1 VGAGPVG
8 LVLAIDLAQRGITVQ
23 VVERNDRTRQL
34 PKMERCNARTMEIFR
49 RLGIAEQVRA
59 ASKFRDVP
67 MDVFVITSMAEPP
80 LAHLAYPSVVAAQEE
95 TRRSADCGLPL
106 EPYQLI
112 SQYTLEPL
120 LKSVLETLPN
130 ASVRFSRRLVSFAQH
145 RDHVVAEIEGPDG
158 LETVSASYLVG
169 CDGGAS
175 TVRKQLGI
183 KLEGEGP
190 LKHVHQIFFRSEQ
203 LFEKIAIGKG
213 RHYYSPNGAMIVQDD
228 LKHFMLNVYEIQEGT
243 DPADIV
249 LDFLRIPVDVEV
261 LHTSEWNFNL
271 LVAERYGEGRVH
283 LAGDA
288 AHLVIP
294 VGGLGMNTGIGDA
307 IDLGWKLAAT
317 LGGWGGPELLRS
329 YETERRPVGQRNI
342 RASREA
348 AGGMLAW
355 QRLCTVDLR
364 DDTPESRAIRR
375 QVAQVASKTHRIGY
389 EMTGIERGYRYVGSP
404 LVIDDG
410 ADAPDPDSMA
420 FVPTSA
426 PGTRIPHA
434 WLADGRALQDALGQ
448 DFTLL
453 KVGSRAINTSR
464 IKQAFEEL
472 GVPIDVVEIP
482 DEHLA
487 SLLER
492 RLFILRPDLHVAWRG
507 NEPPGDPGRLAATAV
522 GLTGRLPARERGAR
536 TASERKGRHG

>member
-1 VGAGPVG
+1 MASASAGEAKPAAGVAGPVNDPEVLIVGAGPVG
-8 LVLAIDLAQRGITVQ
+8 LVLAIDLAQRGIAVQ
-23 VVERNDRTRQL
+23 VVERNDRPRQL

-67 MDVFVITSMAEPP
+67 MDVFVITSMAQPP
-80 LAHLAYPSVVAAQEE
+80 LAHLEYPSVVAAQAE
-95 TRRSADCGLPL
+95 TRRSTDCSLPL

-130 ASVRFSRRLVSFAQH
+130 ASVRFSSALVSFTQH
-145 RDHVVAEIEGPDG
+145 REHVVAEIEGPDG

-183 KLEGEGP
+183 KLEGEGR

-203 LFEKIAIGKG
+203 LFDKIEMGKG

-228 LKHFMLNVYEIQEGT
+228 LKHFMLNVYEIPEGT

-271 LVAERYGEGRVH
+271 LVAERYGEGRVL

-294 VGGLGMNTGIGDA
+294 VGGLGMNTGVGDA
-307 IDLGWKLAAT
+307 IDLGWKLAAI
-317 LGGWGGPELLRS
+317 LDGWGGGPALLRS

-342 RASREA
+342 RASREV

-355 QRLCTVDLR
+355 QGLCTVDLR
-364 DDTPESRAIRR
+364 DDTPESHSIRR

-389 EMTGIERGYRYVGSP
+389 EMTGTERGYRYVGSP

-420 FVPTSA
+420 FVPTRLLVPGSPMPGWRMAA
-426 PGTRIPHA
+426 PCRTCS
-434 WLADGRALQDALGQ
+434 DG
-448 DFTLL
+448 
-453 KVGSRAINTSR
+453 TSR
-464 IKQAFEEL
+464 C
-472 GVPIDVVEIP
+472 
-482 DEHLA
+482 
-487 SLLER
+487 
-492 RLFILRPDLHVAWRG
+492 
-507 NEPPGDPGRLAATAV
+507 
-522 GLTGRLPARERGAR
+522 
-536 TASERKGRHG
+536 